1 MRARLLHKPSFLADV
16 FEIAT
21 GIAFI
26 YQSSLRVS
34 ALSSY
39 TVISNYGISYYSI
52 TALLNVLLTIMI
64 ITRLILQSR
73 NIRNAMGGSTGATRT
88 YTAVIVMIVE
98 SYALYTVTFLVFLG
112 LWAAKNSAI
121 NAFFPFLVQVQ
132 VSIAFVHCNGETP
145 FVNRGDEQ
153 AIAPFLITLRVAN
166 QNVVKGRTTVS
177 GNDHSI
183 HFRSHG
189 KSAGSNGTLPDGY
202 SMSTRDKRARTSFEL
217 GVAIETTVN
226 RGCGTG

>member
-1 MRARLLHKPSFLADV
+1 
-16 FEIAT
+16 
-21 GIAFI
+21 
-26 YQSSLRVS
+26 
-34 ALSSY
+34 
-39 TVISNYGISYYSI
+39 
-52 TALLNVLLTIMI
+52 
-64 ITRLILQSR
+64 
-73 NIRNAMGGSTGATRT
+73 MGGSTGATRT

-98 SYALYTVTFLVFLG
+98 SYALYTVTFLVFLS

-121 NAFFPFLVQVQ
+121 NAFFPFLVQV
-132 VSIAFVHCNGETP
+132 
-145 FVNRGDEQ
+145 Q

-217 GVAIETTVN
+217 GVAIETIVN
-226 RGCGTG
+226 RGECGKG